1 MLLLPLLQRAR
12 ASASVTVLPV
22 DMRLWV
28 LFFLNE
34 SPRLTMAPFDVVLK
48 DRTLRMRVSLPP
60 GSTPSPEEAE
70 ASPPPPPPPLLLL
83 PLLLG
88 APGTFSRL
96 LVTLG
101 MELRRTCAMTPSST
115 VSSLLGVPLGAR
127 KDEAREWC
135 AAVVVVVAPT
145 GSGVKATVG
154 TWRNTASC
162 DMRLL
167 LLWSEEV
174 ELSLRSALA
183 LLWLLLWFWFWLLV
197 VVLLLLLPPLPEAA
211 DLAEVPADGEAEP
224 PVGGPAPEEDFP
236 GEDRLLPPPAVI
248 PDLRLLGLALLLA
261 WPPPPPDLS
270 PLTLWKYKS
279 DPL

>member
-1 MLLLPLLQRAR
+1 MLPLLQRAR

-88 APGTFSRL
+88 APGTLSRL
-96 LVTLG
+96 LTLG

-154 TWRNTASC
+154 TWRKTAS
-162 DMRLL
+162 
-167 LLWSEEV
+167 
-174 ELSLRSALA
+174 
-183 LLWLLLWFWFWLLV
+183 
-197 VVLLLLLPPLPEAA
+197 
-211 DLAEVPADGEAEP
+211 
-224 PVGGPAPEEDFP
+224 
-236 GEDRLLPPPAVI
+236 
-248 PDLRLLGLALLLA
+248 
-261 WPPPPPDLS
+261 
-270 PLTLWKYKS
+270 
-279 DPL
+279 